1 MAKLVGNL
9 NEDVDLDVLISK
21 YFSNGNGFC
30 DNDPI
35 ELSEE
40 CSTRGEQHLK
50 MLMDAGYPNPPCIGT
65 MYYPHW
71 HYPLDVV
78 LALDRMFGTIC
89 TFSFVSECMPGH
101 VVPHHPDWDG
111 REERLLELGTIEAY
125 HVHISKPEPGHV
137 FMIEGHAY
145 HMEEQGNIY
154 RWDDYT
160 SWHSG
165 ANSGFNKK
173 YFMVYRGLRP
183 HTPFE
188 YEYVFEEQHDSVKFK
203 ITSTGEIV

>member
-1 MAKLVGNL
+1 MAKLVGNFSSA
-9 NEDVDLDVLISK
+9 VDLDALIATH
-21 YFSNGNGFC
+21 FSNGGGFC
-30 DNDPI
+30 DTAPI
-35 ELSEE
+35 PITEE
-40 CSTRGEQHLK
+40 CATWGEKHLK

-71 HYPLDVV
+71 HYPIDVV
-78 LALDRMFGTIC
+78 LALDQMFGTVC
-89 TFSFVSECMPGH
+89 TFSFVSECSPGH

-111 REERLLELGTIEAY
+111 REDRLKELGTIEAY
-125 HVHISKPEPGHV
+125 HIHISRPEPGHV
-137 FMIEGHAY
+137 FMIEGYAH
-145 HMEEQGNIY
+145 HMETQGNIY

-165 ANSGFNKK
+165 ANSGFKKK

-188 YEYVFEEQHDSVKFK
+188 YEYVFEEQHDSVKFR
-203 ITSTGEIV
+203 ILNTGEIV